1 MWQLPLHFCKGASER
16 GRPPAQG
23 CGHSPISVPPPAQAG
38 AGCPSSRFV
47 HLAATA
53 WDLIQCSRTA
63 SGHDPDPMPLPPT
76 TGTSLFLFSTGLV
89 QISKM
94 TSCNSNV
101 LLTFSNWKY
110 EKIVEVFAYFVIF
123 LICGGKSYQETENTE
138 KSKGGQPQCSQRHLL
153 SSALF
158 IYFLLL
164 VFSPFH
170 DVCSLSP
177 SSSLPSPILMSS
189 HTALLISYI
198 HHLISIH

>member
-1 MWQLPLHFCKGASER
+1 MLCGNFRSIFAKGQVSVAVPLPKDVDIAPCLCLS
-16 GRPPAQG
+16 
-23 CGHSPISVPPPAQAG
+23 PAQAG

-123 LICGGKSYQETENTE
+123 LICGGKSYQETENIE
-138 KSKGGQPQCSQRHLL
+138 KSKGGQPQSRHLL